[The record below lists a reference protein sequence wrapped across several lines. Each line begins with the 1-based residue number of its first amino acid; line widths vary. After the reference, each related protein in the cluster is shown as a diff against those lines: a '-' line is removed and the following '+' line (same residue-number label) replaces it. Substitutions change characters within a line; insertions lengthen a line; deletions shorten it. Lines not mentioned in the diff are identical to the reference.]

1 MSNTAQT
8 SPDTPA
14 PNLSPDEIV
23 IDFGKIIAH
32 ILRFWRLLLAC
43 ALLGGLIGFAYTR
56 LFPTPYEATA
66 TIALVK
72 TRTDIE
78 FDPKF
83 KTVSQDSLGGAAPSA
98 LDSRRASLVGLVQN
112 GVIAQTVVN
121 KLGDKLDIADRN
133 PARLLQKVKG
143 EAPTRT
149 DLVSIKVQDQNPAL
163 AAAIANAWAL
173 EYEQYVNTIYGGAPV
188 DLSQTIK
195 VEYQRAVQE
204 YEAAQSTYEKFIA
217 NSKYDEYYRVISE
230 TQQTLD
236 ALQRSRQTAL
246 LASLESEQKWR
257 QTVLD
262 AYRDAQAQ
270 NRVIAFVNEQD
281 GKRAVIHEQAQARLK
296 LLNTYSTARVKSLE
310 WLNQARSMRQQ
321 ISSGGDAAA
330 ATNYFALLSLK
341 AQVYGTTL
349 PTLQFSSQP
358 ATTATSQLAD
368 LDALINSLNAQIG
381 NYEQLIKSLATDL
394 GNGKLDN
401 SSPITL
407 SASTFTSTY
416 ANLFELGDTAKLGIG
431 IPTTN
436 SLALAALEQSKALA
450 QLRNSLVGNSVVA
463 DESISALLA
472 TMRENQ
478 AKLEQEI
485 AQRTRLVQARDVA
498 RDTYSTLSR
507 KLAEVS
513 IAAAVNNTEVKFAA
527 PALAPVSRISAQ
539 NNYLLIATFL
549 GLAIGLILMLIL
561 RFKQDSLLKFF

>member
-1 MSNTAQT
+1 MQ
-8 SPDTPA
+8 
-14 PNLSPDEIV
+14 
-23 IDFGKIIAH
+23 
-32 ILRFWRLLLAC
+32 FWRFLLAC
-43 ALLGGLIGFAYTR
+43 ALLGGLVGLAYTR
-56 LFPTPYEATA
+56 LFPTPYEAAA

-83 KTVSQDSLGGAAPSA
+83 KTVSQDSLNAAAPSA

-112 GVIAQTVVN
+112 GVIAQSVVN
-121 KLGDKLDIADRN
+121 KLSDKLDIGDRN

-149 DLVSIKVQDQNPAL
+149 DLISIKVQDQNPEL

-173 EYEQYVNTIYGGAPV
+173 EYEQYVNNIYGGAPV

-195 VEYQRAVQE
+195 TEYQRAMQE
-204 YEAAQSTYEKFIA
+204 YETAQNAYEKFIA

-281 GKRAVIHEQAQARLK
+281 GKRAVIHEQTQARLK
-296 LLNTYSTARVKSLE
+296 LLNTYTTARVKSLE
-310 WLNQARSMRQQ
+310 WLNQARSMRQH
-321 ISSGGDAAA
+321 ISAGGDAAA
-330 ATNYFALLSLK
+330 ATNYFALLGLK
-341 AQVYGTTL
+341 AQVYGSTL
-349 PTLQFSSQP
+349 PSLQFSNQP
-358 ATTATSQLAD
+358 ASTAAAQLTD
-368 LDALINSLNAQIG
+368 LDALIGSLNAQIS
-381 NYEQLIKSLATDL
+381 NYEQLIKSLAADL
-394 GNGKLDN
+394 
-401 SSPITL
+401 SSGDL
-407 SASTFTSTY
+407 SASTGISASNAIITSTY
-416 ANLFELGDTAKLGIG
+416 ASLFELGDTAKLGIG

-436 SLALAALEQSKALA
+436 SLALAALDQSKALA

-485 AQRTRLVQARDVA
+485 ANRTRLVQSRDVA

-527 PALAPVSRISAQ
+527 PALSPVNRISTQ
-539 NNYLLIATFL
+539 SNYLLIATFL
-549 GLAIGLILMLIL
+549 GLAIGLMLMLIL
-561 RFKQDSLLKFF
+561 RFKQDPLLKFF